1 MNAIASAKSVE
12 KVFGAGASAAR
23 ALNGVDLDV
32 APGEVVLLMGPSGS
46 GKTTLLSIIG
56 CILRQTAGRVQVCG
70 EDVATLGRRE
80 LAKLRLHKIGF
91 VFQDFN
97 LLPALSAVEN
107 VEMPLDLAG
116 VAGRQARGQA
126 LDALE
131 AVGLQNKVRALP
143 GDLSG
148 GEKQRVAI
156 ARAMINRPHLLLADE
171 PTAALDF
178 QHGREILERLRDS
191 AHVRA
196 CGVVIVSHDG
206 RAREFA
212 DRIVCL
218 EDGRLSRDTYSM
230 TR

>member
-1 MNAIASAKSVE
+1 MSAVASAQSVE
-12 KVFGAGASAAR
+12 KIFGAGASAAR
-23 ALNGVDLDV
+23 ALNGVDLEV

-56 CILRQTAGRVQVCG
+56 CILRQTAGRVRVCG
-70 EDVATLGRRE
+70 KDVAELGRRD
-80 LAKLRLHKIGF
+80 LAKLRLRKIGF

-107 VEMPLDLAG
+107 VEMPLELAG
-116 VAGRQARGQA
+116 LRGERARRQ
-126 LDALE
+126 ALE
-131 AVGLQNKVRALP
+131 ALAKVGLESKVGALP
-143 GDLSG
+143 ADLSG

-156 ARAMINRPHLLLADE
+156 ARALINQPSLLLADE

-178 QHGREILERLRDS
+178 GHGREILERLRDS
-191 AHVRA
+191 AHQKG
-196 CGVVIVSHDG
+196 CGVVIVPHDS

-218 EDGRLSRDTYSM
+218 EDGRLAPDTYSIA
-230 TR
+230 R